1 MKLLFL
7 TLIALSLFMSAMAQN
22 SKEDIQQD
30 IAELRNDVKDLEDE
44 IADAKINSPE
54 DIPELE
60 KELAATKKMLVAFE
74 KIAGISAGPQPTVTS
89 TAPTANATTLNKS
102 VNDSPI
108 VPIKLDQPV
117 KTPTPDQAT
126 DRLLW
131 YSGKKIND
139 STLVTVKAMVV
150 QFQPKRNRVIVQPN
164 AMSDQFRRLTE
175 ELKKSEQR
183 KDELI
188 DKVEGLKNG
197 TLYYPQLV
205 FALKYYD
212 DFDKRY
218 SGVVNNSIDFKPGSA
233 MASFEAK
240 PSGNPG
246 PQSSGGSGI
255 DLSYLK
261 EFKEALQE
269 AEAKFKALPKPEDFP
284 PPPEHEMGVCGECD
298 KKIVKRERQQDSIW
312 FENYHGKEAKIL
324 STVFGV
330 YRQAELLGIYIDEND
345 PEIWSYSAAIASVLN
360 RMSKKDNFLYKR
372 YGKEL
377 KRCTIVSQAILSDER
392 QRQLLGFADDNA
404 KSKIPGLLSNID
416 SAYLAY
422 YKEQKG
428 LKNYNFVLDIAK
440 HLGWERQN
448 QLLGT
453 REDGDNFFFNNVVL
467 DAVNYNR
474 FALTLDL
481 DFVYER
487 VDDDDKPE
495 IKATGSISTKD
506 KIYVRLSP
514 DSCLWRMVLF
524 DTDYRN
530 ANEQRAAIPLVAKSG
545 AKTVRDQ
552 DDNLVTYNYSGPKDM
567 VAYFPEF
574 KIDLCDMSKMDS
586 AFMMP
591 INLPYG
597 YTPASLNVSKSY
609 KEDMIAIANDMF
621 MDVNK
626 MEGNESEGM
635 GLAAEIVSNL
645 SQSQVTEPTGNAK
658 LDKMQGEYN
667 LKLKQDSYKKN
678 ISNMGLN
685 KKSVFLFNANNG
697 STVFID
703 QYNDTKHTI
712 DEDTKL
718 VKGQIHLRVVH
729 DPNTNK

>member
-1 MKLLFL
+1 
-7 TLIALSLFMSAMAQN
+7 
-22 SKEDIQQD
+22 
-30 IAELRNDVKDLEDE
+30 
-44 IADAKINSPE
+44 
-54 DIPELE
+54 
-60 KELAATKKMLVAFE
+60 
-74 KIAGISAGPQPTVTS
+74 
-89 TAPTANATTLNKS
+89 
-102 VNDSPI
+102 
-108 VPIKLDQPV
+108 
-117 KTPTPDQAT
+117 
-126 DRLLW
+126 
-131 YSGKKIND
+131 
-139 STLVTVKAMVV
+139 
-150 QFQPKRNRVIVQPN
+150 
-164 AMSDQFRRLTE
+164 
-175 ELKKSEQR
+175 
-183 KDELI
+183 
-188 DKVEGLKNG
+188 
-197 TLYYPQLV
+197 
-205 FALKYYD
+205 
-212 DFDKRY
+212 
-218 SGVVNNSIDFKPGSA
+218 
-233 MASFEAK
+233 
-240 PSGNPG
+240 
-246 PQSSGGSGI
+246 
-255 DLSYLK
+255 
-261 EFKEALQE
+261 
-269 AEAKFKALPKPEDFP
+269 
-284 PPPEHEMGVCGECD
+284 MGVCGECD

-312 FENYHGKEAKIL
+312 FENYHGQEAKIL

-729 DPNTNK
+729 DPNINK

>member
-22 SKEDIQQD
+22 SKEDMQQD

-218 SGVVNNSIDFKPGSA
+218 SGVVNNSIDFEPGSA

-246 PQSSGGSGI
+246 PSPAGDQALTFPI
-255 DLSYLK
+255 LK
-261 EFKEALQE
+261 NSRKHC
-269 AEAKFKALPKPEDFP
+269 K
-284 PPPEHEMGVCGECD
+284 
-298 KKIVKRERQQDSIW
+298 
-312 FENYHGKEAKIL
+312 
-324 STVFGV
+324 
-330 YRQAELLGIYIDEND
+330 
-345 PEIWSYSAAIASVLN
+345 
-360 RMSKKDNFLYKR
+360 
-372 YGKEL
+372 
-377 KRCTIVSQAILSDER
+377 R
-392 QRQLLGFADDNA
+392 QRPSLRHCPNL
-404 KSKIPGLLSNID
+404 
-416 SAYLAY
+416 
-422 YKEQKG
+422 
-428 LKNYNFVLDIAK
+428 
-440 HLGWERQN
+440 R
-448 QLLGT
+448 
-453 REDGDNFFFNNVVL
+453 
-467 DAVNYNR
+467 
-474 FALTLDL
+474 
-481 DFVYER
+481 
-487 VDDDDKPE
+487 
-495 IKATGSISTKD
+495 IS
-506 KIYVRLSP
+506 
-514 DSCLWRMVLF
+514 
-524 DTDYRN
+524 
-530 ANEQRAAIPLVAKSG
+530 
-545 AKTVRDQ
+545 
-552 DDNLVTYNYSGPKDM
+552 
-567 VAYFPEF
+567 
-574 KIDLCDMSKMDS
+574 
-586 AFMMP
+586 
-591 INLPYG
+591 
-597 YTPASLNVSKSY
+597 
-609 KEDMIAIANDMF
+609 
-621 MDVNK
+621 
-626 MEGNESEGM
+626 
-635 GLAAEIVSNL
+635 
-645 SQSQVTEPTGNAK
+645 
-658 LDKMQGEYN
+658 
-667 LKLKQDSYKKN
+667 
-678 ISNMGLN
+678 
-685 KKSVFLFNANNG
+685 
-697 STVFID
+697 
-703 QYNDTKHTI
+703 
-712 DEDTKL
+712 
-718 VKGQIHLRVVH
+718 HLRRNMKWVFVGSV
-729 DPNTNK
+729 TRRS